1 MAWDAGAEP
10 EQGYRSGS
18 ASVGVFQ
25 LADCVVGDLQPATKL
40 PSSRRGAQVSNTGA
54 QRNVGLVT
62 WAVAVAWAVGLTKYM
77 RDVLIGSAFG
87 VVNAT

>member
-40 PSSRRGAQVSNTGA
+40 PSSRRGAQGQQHRGA
-54 QRNVGLVT
+54 AWAGT
-62 WAVAVAWAVGLTKYM
+62 WAVAVAWAV
-77 RDVLIGSAFG
+77 VA
-87 VVNAT
+87 VVAR